1 MAFLEMEEA
10 TSINNHQVLLLLH
23 HKTDC
28 ASSERARQFC
38 ISSITQGEDI
48 KKATYLA
55 ATGGDGA
62 ELLRDAC
69 RPFAARA

>member
-1 MAFLEMEEA
+1 M
-10 TSINNHQVLLLLH
+10 
-23 HKTDC
+23 HKEHRGWPEHTD
-28 ASSERARQFC
+28 
-38 ISSITQGEDI
+38 
-48 KKATYLA
+48 LA